1 MLTVIQPDS
10 KYCGN
15 CIQQPIGRRFIPAD
29 GSGSNKVLLLGDSP
43 WTNEIASGKNFA
55 GAAGYTLDRLLR
67 RAGYDRANFLVANS
81 LWCKPPTLNWT
92 DQNFRPEVAKAFAQ
106 CAPYLDD
113 LVAQFKPRVVVPMGN
128 VALRRSCGVSGIE
141 SRHSYVHE
149 TVWGIPAIP
158 TFHPSYI
165 MQGNQKMGGAFV
177 FALRRAMEAAKG
189 ALKPTKY
196 ELLLDPPIDKARAYL
211 NRIKGRIPALVV
223 DIETP
228 ESAKLNE
235 DDDKGTGS
243 SYHIIRAGFSH
254 TEGTA
259 ITFPWTEPWI
269 GLLQEALDRSNTMVE
284 WTDKEFDSRRLR
296 AAGLKLP
303 TVVSA
308 MWMWHWLQSDLPK
321 ALGFVAPFYYIG
333 PAWKHM
339 ASAEPAQYNAL
350 DNAIEMTLYNG
361 IKKDIEKRG
370 SWERFWSHC
379 VQTTPV
385 LRAMEKAGV
394 LLDKERQSDFMGKL
408 KVEYDAEYKRLQG
421 LVPVERKPLHPKKGY
436 KKTPKVLVPFLEKCP
451 GAFIQKPISLFN
463 TSGITPATEHVFS
476 DATYRSIKVIDIV
489 KVDGKLVT
497 QEVERWAKV
506 MPFNP
511 GSWKQVADFARL
523 EGIKLPMVRKPS
535 GEEKESTEAKYL
547 KRIANKRYRK
557 DEQWKGEVFKSVL
570 DCRKKNKLLTS
581 YNWQPADDDRIH
593 TSYGYHPSTWRKSS
607 RGPNMQT
614 IPKRVD
620 LAEEFRK
627 MFVAAPGHLFVAV
640 DSEAIEAVLVGYW
653 AGSKEYIELAKAG
666 IHGWLASHVL
676 KEPIPL
682 DIPFD
687 ELRERCREFKHRDEK
702 VYDRCKRVTHLTNYL
717 GTAQRILEEYPDD
730 FATLKEAKDLQ
741 QLFTNLP
748 QFQPIKEWH
757 RRTAERAHHDTYLDN
772 HFGYRHY
779 FHHVYENRA
788 GVWALGDDGKRSIAF
803 GPQSDAS
810 AVQTEFLLGM
820 WRNQLHPWLRLII
833 HDEIALEVP
842 QNMVQYAV
850 EMAYKV
856 MTAPIPELGG
866 LSFGAEVSVGP
877 SLGEMEVVRT

>member
-1 MLTVIQPDS
+1 MLTVIQPDG

-15 CIQQPIGRRFIPAD
+15 CIQQPVGRRFVPAD

-43 WTNEIASGKNFA
+43 WTNEIASGKPFA

-67 RAGYDRANFLVANS
+67 RAGYERNNFLIFNA
-81 LWCKPPTLNWT
+81 LACKPPTLNWT
-92 DQNFRPEVAKAFAQ
+92 DQSFRPEVAKAFAQ

-128 VALRRSCGVSGIE
+128 VALRRACGVSGIE

-189 ALKPTKY
+189 KLEETKY

-259 ITFPWTEPWI
+259 ITFPWTEPWV

-296 AAGLKLP
+296 AAGMRLP

-321 ALGFVAPFYYIG
+321 ALGFVAPFYYVG

-339 ASAEPAQYNAL
+339 ASAEPAEYNAL
-350 DNAIEMTLYNG
+350 DNAITMTLYNG

-370 SWERFWSHC
+370 TWNRFWSHC
-379 VQTTPV
+379 VETTPI
-385 LRAMEKAGV
+385 LRSMEKAGV
-394 LLDKERQSDFMGKL
+394 LLDKDRQSAFMGKL
-408 KVEYDAEYKRLQG
+408 KVEYDAEYERLQG

-436 KKTPKVLVPFLEKCP
+436 KRLPSTIPVDHPADAVECNITAP
-451 GAFIQKPISLFN
+451 
-463 TSGITPATEHVFS
+463 SGTVMMKF
-476 DATYRSIKVIDIV
+476 RLIKLTDIV

-511 GSWKQVADFARL
+511 GSWKQVADFARV

-557 DEQWKGEVFKSVL
+557 DEQWKGEVFRSVL

-581 YNWQPADDDRIH
+581 YNWQPAADGCIH
-593 TSYGYHPSTWRKSS
+593 TTYGYHPSTWRKSS
-607 RGPNMQT
+607 RGPNMMT
-614 IPKRVD
+614 IPKRSD

-627 MFVAAPGHLFVAV
+627 MFVAAPGHAFVTA

-653 AGSKEYIELAKAG
+653 AGSKEYIQLAKAG

-687 ELRERCREFKHRDEK
+687 ELRSRCREFKHRDEK
-702 VYDRCKRVTHLTNYL
+702 V
-717 GTAQRILEEYPDD
+717 
-730 FATLKEAKDLQ
+730 
-741 QLFTNLP
+741 
-748 QFQPIKEWH
+748 
-757 RRTAERAHHDTYLDN
+757 
-772 HFGYRHY
+772 
-779 FHHVYENRA
+779 
-788 GVWALGDDGKRSIAF
+788 
-803 GPQSDAS
+803 
-810 AVQTEFLLGM
+810 
-820 WRNQLHPWLRLII
+820 
-833 HDEIALEVP
+833 
-842 QNMVQYAV
+842 
-850 EMAYKV
+850 
-856 MTAPIPELGG
+856 
-866 LSFGAEVSVGP
+866 
-877 SLGEMEVVRT
+877 

>member
-1 MLTVIQPDS
+1 
-10 KYCGN
+10 K
-15 CIQQPIGRRFIPAD
+15 
-29 GSGSNKVLLLGDSP
+29 
-43 WTNEIASGKNFA
+43 
-55 GAAGYTLDRLLR
+55 
-67 RAGYDRANFLVANS
+67 
-81 LWCKPPTLNWT
+81 
-92 DQNFRPEVAKAFAQ
+92 
-106 CAPYLDD
+106 
-113 LVAQFKPRVVVPMGN
+113 
-128 VALRRSCGVSGIE
+128 
-141 SRHSYVHE
+141 
-149 TVWGIPAIP
+149 
-158 TFHPSYI
+158 
-165 MQGNQKMGGAFV
+165 
-177 FALRRAMEAAKG
+177 
-189 ALKPTKY
+189 LKETKY

-211 NRIKGRIPALVV
+211 NRYKGRIPALVV

-228 ESAKLNE
+228 ESGKLNE

-269 GLLQEALDRSNTMVE
+269 SLLQEALDRSNTMVE

-296 AAGLKLP
+296 AVGMKLP

-321 ALGFVAPFYYIG
+321 ALAFVAPFYYVG

-350 DNAIEMTLYNG
+350 DNAIEMTLYQG

-370 SWERFWSHC
+370 SWQRFWSHC
-379 VQTTPV
+379 VETTPV
-385 LRAMEKAGV
+385 LRSMEKAGV
-394 LLDKERQSDFMGKL
+394 LLDKERQSAFMGKL
-408 KVEYDAEYKRLQG
+408 KVEYDAEYRRLQG

-436 KKTPKVLVPFLEKCP
+436 KKTPKVLVPFLDKRL
-451 GAFIQKPISLFN
+451 GAFIQERS
-463 TSGITPATEHVFS
+463 SMTERGLVQGDIRTMSEYVFEET
-476 DATYRSIKVIDIV
+476 AYRLIKVTDIV
-489 KVDGKLVT
+489 KVDGKLVE

-511 GSWKQVADFARL
+511 GSWKQVADFARA

-547 KRIANKRYRK
+547 KRIANKRYRR

-581 YNWQPADDDRIH
+581 YNWQPAADGCIH
-593 TSYGYHPSTWRKSS
+593 TTYGYHPSTWRKSS

-614 IPKRVD
+614 LPKRVE
-620 LAEEFRK
+620 LAKEFRK
-627 MFVAAPGHLFVAV
+627 MFIAPPGYLWVTA

-687 ELRERCREFKHRDEK
+687 ELRRRCQEFKRRDTR
-702 VYDRCKRVTHLTNYL
+702 VYDRCKRVTHLTAYL

-730 FATLKEAKDLQ
+730 FANLKEAKDLQ
-741 QLFTNLP
+741 QTLTNLP
-748 QFQPIKEWH
+748 QWQPIKEWH

-788 GVWALGDDGKRSIAF
+788 GVWVLGDDGKRSIAF

-810 AVQTEFLLGM
+810 AVQTEFLLKF
-820 WRNQLHPWLRLII
+820 RQNPKIYPCLRLIV
-833 HDEIALEVP
+833 HDEIASLVP
-842 QNMVQYAV
+842 RNMVDYV
-850 EMAYKV
+850 IEEKHKV

-866 LSFGAEVSVGP
+866 LSFGAEVSTGAN
-877 SLGEMEVVRT
+877 LGEMEVVRT

>member
-1 MLTVIQPDS
+1 MISVIQPDGPL
-10 KYCGN
+10 CGH
-15 CIQQPIGRRFIPAD
+15 CVQQPVGRRFIPAD
-29 GSGSNKVLLLGDSP
+29 GSGSNKVLLLSDSP
-43 WTNEIASGKNFA
+43 WTNEIAAGKNFS
-55 GAAGYTLDRLLR
+55 GAAGYTLERLLK
-67 RAGYDRANFLVANS
+67 RAGYDRPNFLVANTI
-81 LWCKPPTLNWT
+81 WCKPPTLNWT
-92 DQNFRPEVAKAFAQ
+92 DQHWRPEVAQALAQ

-128 VALRRSCGVSGIE
+128 VALRRACGVSGIE

-149 TVWGIPAIP
+149 SVWGIPAIP

-189 ALKPTKY
+189 KLEETKY

-228 ESAKLNE
+228 ESGKLNE

-269 GLLQEALDRSNTMVE
+269 SLLQEALNRSDTMVE

-321 ALGFVAPFYYIG
+321 ALGFVAPFYYVG

-339 ASAEPAQYNAL
+339 ASAEPAEYNAL
-350 DNAIEMTLYNG
+350 DNAITMTLYNG
-361 IKKDIEKRG
+361 IKRDIEKRG
-370 SWERFWSHC
+370 SWQRFWSHC
-379 VQTTPV
+379 VETTPV
-385 LRAMEKAGV
+385 LRSMEKAGTP
-394 LLDKERQSDFMGKL
+394 LDKERQSTFMGKL
-408 KVEYDAEYKRLQG
+408 KVEYDAEYGRLQG

-436 KKTPKVLVPFLEKCP
+436 KKVPKDVAALLKMFPDTTPPCHVRKVVT
-451 GAFIQKPISLFN
+451 QD
-463 TSGITPATEHVFS
+463 GIV
-476 DATYRSIKVIDIV
+476 YRLIKLTDIV

-511 GSWKQVADFARL
+511 GSWKQVADFARV

-557 DEQWKGEVFKSVL
+557 DEQWKGDVFRSVL

-581 YNWQPADDDRIH
+581 YNWQPAADGCIH
-593 TSYGYHPSTWRKSS
+593 STFGFHPSTWRKSS
-607 RGPNMQT
+607 RGPNMMT
-614 IPKRVD
+614 LPNRDD
-620 LAEEFRK
+620 LAKEFRK
-627 MFVAAPGHLFVAV
+627 MFIAPPGYLWVTA

-687 ELRERCREFKHRDEK
+687 ELRRRCQEFKHRDKK
-702 VYDRCKRVTHLTNYL
+702 VYDRCKRVTHLTAYL

-730 FATLKEAKDLQ
+730 FANLKEAKDLQ
-741 QLFTNLP
+741 QTLTNLP
-748 QFQPIKEWH
+748 QWQPIKEWH

-779 FHHVYENRA
+779 FHHVYENRS
-788 GVWALGDDGKRSIAF
+788 GVWTLGDDGKRSIAF

-810 AVQTEFLLGM
+810 AVQSEFLLKFKQNP
-820 WRNQLHPWLRLII
+820 RIYPCLRLIV
-833 HDEIALEVP
+833 HDEIASLVP
-842 QNMVQYAV
+842 QDMVDYAI
-850 EMAYKV
+850 EEKHRV
-856 MTAPIPELGG
+856 MTAPIPALDG

-877 SLGEMEVVRT
+877 SLGELEVVGI